1 MSTPLESEQGYASFE
16 VFYPFYISQHQNR
29 VSRRI
34 HVIGTGLMIL
44 AVPISL
50 LTLNPWWLA
59 IFPAVAASAWIGHF
73 VFEKNRP
80 LGLRHFVWSLMGD
93 FRLFFETVTGRR
105 PF

>member
-1 MSTPLESEQGYASFE
+1 MNTPSEPQGRYASFE
-16 VFYPFYISQHQNR
+16 AFYPFYVSQHQNR

-44 AVPISL
+44 AVPAGL
-50 LTLNPWWLA
+50 LTLNPIWLA
-59 IFPAVAASAWIGHF
+59 IFPAVAASAWVGHY

-93 FRLFFETVTGRR
+93 FRLFFDTVTGRR

>member
-1 MSTPLESEQGYASFE
+1 MSTPSEPQGRYASFE
-16 VFYPFYISQHQNR
+16 AFYPFYVSQHQNR

-34 HVIGTGLMIL
+34 HVIGTGLMML
-44 AVPISL
+44 AVPIGL
-50 LTLNPWWLA
+50 LTLNPIWLA
-59 IFPAVAASAWIGHF
+59 IFPAVAASAWVGHY

-93 FRLFFETVTGRR
+93 FRLFFDTVTGRR

>member
-1 MSTPLESEQGYASFE
+1 MTAPVGSEQAYASFE
-16 VFYPFYISQHQNR
+16 AFYPFYISQHQNR

-59 IFPAVAASAWIGHF
+59 IFPAVAASAWVGHF

-93 FRLFFETVTGRR
+93 FRLFFETVTGRH